1 MWSWDYTTTFI
12 IMRILNFWHWA
23 EIITT
28 EFELNLR
35 EDKALCYHGILQRVV
50 SKRLFCSFGSELRL
64 QLLILHHHHID
75 PLFHPLQLVLTSGR
89 RKGKEMWKQKRN
101 FQLPTFACEHT
112 LHNLTSASRCWMY
125 SDWLWLIGTRSLDW
139 WILDLSCFFTEE
151 SQTVFISDK
160 LAAIYLLAGSCGL
173 I

>member
-1 MWSWDYTTTFI
+1 MILRLHHNLHHYVDFKFLALSWNYNNWIWSKS
-12 IMRILNFWHWA
+12 
-23 EIITT
+23 E
-28 EFELNLR
+28 EGS
-35 EDKALCYHGILQRVV
+35 ALCYHGILQCVV

-89 RKGKEMWKQKRN
+89 RTDKEMWKQKRRKR
-101 FQLPTFACEHT
+101 LLTFACEHT

-125 SDWLWLIGTRSLDW
+125 SDWLWLIGTRSLER

-151 SQTVFISDK
+151 SQMNSCLTNLPLFISWWV
-160 LAAIYLLAGSCGL
+160 LMV
-173 I
+173 